1 MSGRALLG
9 AFVLGLAVIG
19 GAGAGLNANWSDHLT
34 GAEEVPVRDTRAQG
48 QAIFHLSDDGQSI
61 DYRLIAT
68 NIDNVRQAHIHIGAA
83 GANGPVVVPFTGNG
97 ETEQRARGE
106 RLRQFGL
113 AVIADDRTLTPELL
127 AHAVDEAGSRD
138 DFGRWDFDSDGAT
151 RTATLLAGML
161 DARVGDRARRSAAL
175 T

>member
-19 GAGAGLNANWSDHLT
+19 GAGAGLNENWSDHLT
-34 GAEEVPVRDTRAQG
+34 GDQEFPARPTQGQG

-83 GANGPVVVPFTGNG
+83 GANGPVVVFLYGLVPAGGGRQTGVLATGSFT
-97 ETEQRARGE
+97 
-106 RLRQFGL
+106 
-113 AVIADDRTLTPELL
+113 ADDFIGPLESQPFSAL
-127 AHAVDEAGSRD
+127 VEAMRSGNAYVNVHTD
-138 DFGRWDFDSDGAT
+138 DGVAPANTGPGDFPG
-151 RTATLLAGML
+151 GEI
-161 DARVGDRARRSAAL
+161 RAQIIEE
-175 T
+175 